1 MTSLTK
7 HSALAQE
14 TANSGAT
21 YEALCHAL
29 ECRNG
34 YTAVTSL
41 TRLGKLPDAVA
52 CCEGLQKLIEGAPGS
67 LKKAA
72 VMEDIKVRDPFLVS
86 LALDLVGVFQRKFAA
101 ARSRIEE
108 QLSDAY
114 SKSVIVLPM
123 SINVASPIQGLVILF
138 LCCFTRPIHEISA
151 AI

>member
-1 MTSLTK
+1 MTTLTK

-14 TANSGAT
+14 TANAGVT
-21 YEALCHAL
+21 YEALYHAL

-34 YTAVTSL
+34 YTTVTSL

-67 LKKAA
+67 LKRAT
-72 VMEDIKVRDPFLVS
+72 VMEDVKVRDPFLVS
-86 LALDLVGVFQRKFAA
+86 LALGSVDVFQRKFAA

-114 SKSVIVLPM
+114 SRSVIVLPM
-123 SINVASPIQGLVILF
+123 SITVVSPIQGLVILF
-138 LCCFTRPIHEISA
+138 LCCSIRPMHEISA